1 MQAQKEALQSGL
13 VTMHDIEMMVVEDEG
28 SITNLLI
35 VVKQHCNM
43 SAMALFGNVVGP
55 LFANSDLGEG
65 AHNSLSFL
73 HWIIFLEIASFWEAD
88 NVASKQVEMVK
99 VHRSQKYTSLHEVST

>member
-28 SITNLLI
+28 SITNLLT
-35 VVKQHCNM
+35 VVKQQCNM
-43 SAMALFGNVVGP
+43 SAMALFGNVVGR

-65 AHNSLSFL
+65 SSSLTVFSQL
-73 HWIIFLEIASFWEAD
+73 DYISRNCIFLGG
-88 NVASKQVEMVK
+88 
-99 VHRSQKYTSLHEVST
+99 